1 LTFDVLINLKDH
13 FDVLKFLAC
22 RRSEIRRSD
31 PLPLFR
37 LVFSKQKCISRNS
50 ESASFVAQKSERS
63 DWFEL
68 HSDGETLDG
77 RRSER
82 TETSSRDS
90 TKRIFGGNPA
100 GNLSSQK
107 TKEERS

>member
-1 LTFDVLINLKDH
+1 MIFFKKTASSKDIVGIY
-13 FDVLKFLAC
+13 FGLYFQNKN
-22 RRSEIRRSD
+22 
-31 PLPLFR
+31 
-37 LVFSKQKCISRNS
+37 VFPRNS
-50 ESASFVAQKSERS
+50 ESASSVAQKSERS
-63 DWFEL
+63 DRFEL

-82 TETSSRDS
+82 TETSGSDS

-100 GNLSSQK
+100 GNFSSQK